1 MKTYRILIAAI
12 FAVLALA
19 AYAIADTGPV
29 KITGTPRPISAL
41 DMKDAS
47 GVLHEYYIGLHSPGE
62 KCFTKVIKAQS
73 LSEAVRK
80 GMQSCR
86 ECTVYDLTGNFT
98 GKDTNTFA
106 RQNMNYCP
114 ISQTRE

>member
-1 MKTYRILIAAI
+1 MKAYRILIAAI
-12 FAVLALA
+12 FAVLALT
-19 AYAIADTGPV
+19 AYSVADRAPAR
-29 KITGTPRPISAL
+29 ITGTPRPTSAL

-80 GMQSCR
+80 GTQSCR
-86 ECTVYDLTGNFT
+86 ECTVYDLTGNFV
-98 GKDTNTFA
+98 GKNTDTFA

-114 ISQTRE
+114 ISESR

>member
-1 MKTYRILIAAI
+1 MKTHKVLIAAI
-12 FAVLALA
+12 FAVVALA
-19 AYAIADTGPV
+19 AYVMADKGPV
-29 KITGTPRPISAL
+29 RIIGTPSTTSAL

-80 GMQSCR
+80 GIKFCR
-86 ECTVYDLTGNFT
+86 ECTVYDLTDNFT
-98 GKDTNTFA
+98 GKSNNTFA
-106 RQNMNYCP
+106 RQSMNYCP
-114 ISQTRE
+114 ISERQ

>member
-1 MKTYRILIAAI
+1 MKTGKILIAAI

-19 AYAIADTGPV
+19 AYAVGDTGPV
-29 KITGTPRPISAL
+29 RITGTPRPTSAL

-80 GMQSCR
+80 GIKSCR
-86 ECTVYDLTGNFT
+86 ECAVYDLTDNFT
-98 GKDTNTFA
+98 GKGKNTFA
-106 RQNMNYCP
+106 WQTMKYCP

>member
-1 MKTYRILIAAI
+1 MKAYRISIAAI
-12 FAVLALA
+12 FAVLALT
-19 AYAIADTGPV
+19 AYSVADRATAR
-29 KITGTPRPISAL
+29 ITGTPRPTSAL

-80 GMQSCR
+80 GIESCR
-86 ECTVYDLTGNFT
+86 QCTVYDLTGAFA
-98 GKDTNTFA
+98 GKGGNTSA
-106 RQNMNYCP
+106 LQTMNYCP
-114 ISQTRE
+114 ISETRE